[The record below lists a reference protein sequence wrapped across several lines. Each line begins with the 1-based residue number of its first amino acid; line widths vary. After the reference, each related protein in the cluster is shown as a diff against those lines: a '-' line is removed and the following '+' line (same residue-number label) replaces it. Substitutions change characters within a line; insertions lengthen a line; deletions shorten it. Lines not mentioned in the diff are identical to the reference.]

1 MQVGF
6 RPRLRARPS
15 LVELLARGKQQDD
28 DGLSSSPVSPY
39 IPPAASVTAAG
50 TGGSGTY
57 LQVPGE
63 LDLDVDL
70 LDENATGA
78 GGPSA
83 TGGGGLNT
91 DTAGTGPG
99 HTSSGPLSHALRE
112 AWAGRTN
119 PIASWSAPARH
130 AREPQPHRSSQVDV
144 EALAIAS
151 AQPLPSSPPTTPR
164 QTPSNPPTPS
174 TPDALPASTDLLPV
188 TIIHEP
194 SPARVQTS
202 TMPPKQ
208 KKDSKDDES
217 HIGKIFS
224 VSGPVIV
231 AEDMIGVAMYELVR
245 VGHDNLVGEVIRING
260 DQCTIQVYE
269 ETAGVTVGDP
279 VVRTGKPLSVEL
291 GPGLLNGIYDGIQ
304 RPLEKISEMSKTIYI
319 PRGIAVPALDRTKK
333 WEFVPSLKVGD
344 HISGGDVWG
353 TVNENSFI
361 STHRILFPPRARGTI
376 TKIAS
381 KGSYTVEEN
390 LLEVEFD
397 GKKTD
402 YPMMQ
407 SWPVRVPRPT
417 TEKLQ
422 ANEPFVVG
430 QRVLDALFPGVQG
443 GTVAIPGAFGCGKTV
458 ISQSVSKF
466 SNSDVIVYVGCGER
480 GNEMAEVLKDFPELT
495 IEVDGRKEPIMKR
508 TTLIANTS
516 NMPVAA
522 REASIYT
529 GITVAEYFR
538 DQGLNVAMMAD
549 SSSRWAEALREIS
562 GRLGEMPADQGF
574 PAYLGAK
581 LASFYERAGRV
592 KSLGSPERN
601 GSVSIVGAVS
611 PPGGDF
617 SDPVTTSTLGI
628 VQVFWGLDKKLAQR
642 KHFPSINTSLS
653 YSKYTMVLDK
663 WYEKEYPEFPRL
675 RDRIKQLLSDSEE
688 LDQVVQLV
696 GKSALS
702 DPDKI
707 TLDIAALLKEDF
719 LQQNGYSDYDQFCP
733 LWKTEWMM
741 KLMVGFHDEA
751 QKAIAQG
758 QSWAKV
764 REATSDLQSK
774 LRQLKFEVPTDGEE
788 VITKKYEEIQQ
799 QMLDKFASV
808 VDE

>member
-15 LVELLARGKQQDD
+15 LVELLVRGKQDD
-28 DGLSSSPVSPY
+28 NGSSP
-39 IPPAASVTAAG
+39 AATAPG
-50 TGGSGTY
+50 TGSLSAY
-57 LQVPGE
+57 LQVPG
-63 LDLDVDL
+63 DGG
-70 LDENATGA
+70 TGA
-78 GGPSA
+78 IGGCPSA
-83 TGGGGLNT
+83 TEASK
-91 DTAGTGPG
+91 AGTDPG
-99 HTSSGPLSHALRE
+99 HTSSPPLSHE
-112 AWAGRTN
+112 
-119 PIASWSAPARH
+119 PESAVPSPARTVSSLSTTSPIQDGDGVH
-130 AREPQPHRSSQVDV
+130 ALEPQPHPQPSSQLTVDA
-144 EALAIAS
+144 EALEIAS
-151 AQPLPSSPPTTPR
+151 AQPLPSSSPTTPR
-164 QTPSNPPTPS
+164 PSNPPSPS
-174 TPDALPASTDLLPV
+174 TADPSSPSSDPPPV
-188 TIIHEP
+188 TTLHEP
-194 SPARVQTS
+194 SPARVETPI
-202 TMPPKQ
+202 MPPKQ
-208 KKDSKDDES
+208 KKENKVEQEDLG
-217 HIGKIFS
+217 HGKIFS

-245 VGHDNLVGEVIRING
+245 VSHDNLVGEVIRING
-260 DQCTIQVYE
+260 DQATIQVYE

-279 VVRTGKPLSVEL
+279 VYRTGKPLSVEL

-333 WEFVPSLKVGD
+333 WDFEPTAKVGD

-361 STHRILFPPRARGTI
+361 SVHRILLPPRARGTI

-381 KGSYTVEEN
+381 KGQYTVEEP

-397 GKKTD
+397 GKKTE

-407 SWPVRVPRPT
+407 TWPVRVPRPT
-417 TEKLQ
+417 TEKMQ

-430 QRVLDALFPGVQG
+430 QRVLDALFPSVQG

-495 IEVDGRKEPIMKR
+495 IDVDGRKEPIMKR

-538 DQGLNVAMMAD
+538 DQGLDVAMMAD

-592 KSLGSPERN
+592 KSLGSPERM

-663 WYEKEYPEFPRL
+663 WYEKDYPDFPRL

-707 TLDIAALLKEDF
+707 TLDIAVLLKEDF

-741 KLMVGFHDEA
+741 KLMIGFHDEA
-751 QKAIAQG
+751 QKAVAQG
-758 QSWAKV
+758 QSWAKI
-764 REATSDLQSK
+764 REATGDLQGK
-774 LRQLKFEVPTDGEE
+774 LRQLKFELPDDGQAA
-788 VITKKYEEIQQ
+788 VTKK
-799 QMLDKFASV
+799 ASQYNIV
-808 VDE
+808 SEDSTS